1 MANIYQQVPMFYIDY
16 EAQFL
21 LWQIYQS
28 RQRYL
33 SDYKEITEVSQQKL
47 RKIQEHY
54 RLLEIERRKLAENQA
69 SAPAPAIPSPSR
81 EAIPKV
87 SVELASSVVNLPQVE
102 EIPSPIGEIKPQ
114 ESVLPVEDIPPVEV
128 VISLDPELASSISPP
143 AGESENQILPKVS
156 ASDYVLVLRERLPL
170 TISFTLSTKSVMALG
185 DKMIGLVGAFPFDP
199 GLPPLLC

>member
-69 SAPAPAIPSPSR
+69 SAPAAAIPSPSR

-102 EIPSPIGEIKPQ
+102 EIPSPIGETEPQ

-156 ASDYVLVLRERLPL
+156 ASDYVLVLMRSR
-170 TISFTLSTKSVMALG
+170 M
-185 DKMIGLVGAFPFDP
+185 MLVLFVCFIYIRSHTP
-199 GLPPLLC
+199 G